1 MQHSAH
7 NAPNMAPFQRA
18 PLQAVNARYP
28 IRPEAGPQE
37 QDSLAAKSSHR
48 ADMALPLMRTFTA
61 PSEGRPQRPS
71 PPDRAFH
78 HQGEMHAYGGGV
90 FPHSTPSSH
99 PRNYN
104 GHYSGMMPQMHNHM
118 MYPQRQGRPFPS
130 FHGMNHYPYQPN
142 VMNYQSTPLAHG
154 HFNRPVRNTPEFSYP
169 PDPMHSR
176 MQEIAM
182 ANSQSSDDHHNS
194 PRSPSPPPAPP
205 TKQVPSSAPPKIRTE
220 KIEQKN
226 KPPTHQRLEESFGK
240 TLRDAQP
247 SSTSAFHKVENGAP
261 AKSAKATPSVQDASL
276 LLGLRS
282 NSASKSPIPGAIPH
296 HDIALEEEATDPSS
310 PSSGPPPCVIP
321 DDYPK
326 RLALSTDNLHLNS
339 LHCFIRSELLELFV
353 IEPGKDETFNTM
365 TGRIGLQCVHCAAAR
380 VKDPKRENEATMAV
394 FYPKS
399 CNEIYR
405 LVTNWTRCHLSKCRN
420 LPPSVR
426 QEWELRRAVDKSR
439 GKTPYWAES
448 ARELGLVD
456 CTQSRAGGV
465 RFGSKVLKPQEH
477 AKKGVPR

>member
-1 MQHSAH
+1 
-7 NAPNMAPFQRA
+7 
-18 PLQAVNARYP
+18 
-28 IRPEAGPQE
+28 
-37 QDSLAAKSSHR
+37 
-48 ADMALPLMRTFTA
+48 
-61 PSEGRPQRPS
+61 
-71 PPDRAFH
+71 
-78 HQGEMHAYGGGV
+78 
-90 FPHSTPSSH
+90 
-99 PRNYN
+99 
-104 GHYSGMMPQMHNHM
+104 MMPQMHNHM
-118 MYPQRQGRPFPS
+118 MYPQRQARHFPP

-154 HFNRPVRNTPEFSYP
+154 HFNRPVRNTPDFSYP
-169 PDPMHSR
+169 PDPMHYR

-182 ANSQSSDDHHNS
+182 ANSQSSDDHHNMNS

-220 KIEQKN
+220 KLEQKN
-226 KPPTHQRLEESFGK
+226 KPPMNQRLEESFGK

-247 SSTSAFHKVENGAP
+247 SSTSAFHKVENGVP
-261 AKSAKATPSVQDASL
+261 ANSGKATPSVQDASL

-296 HDIALEEEATDPSS
+296 HDIALSTEEETTQPSSQKS
-310 PSSGPPPCVIP
+310 PSSAPPPCVIP
-321 DDYPK
+321 VDYPK
-326 RLALSTDNLHLNS
+326 RLELPTDNLHLNS

-353 IEPGKDETFNTM
+353 IEPGKDETSNTM

-380 VKDPKRENEATMAV
+380 AKDPRRENEATMAV

-405 LVTNWTRCHLSKCRN
+405 LVTNWTRCHLSKCKN

-426 QEWELRRAVDKSR
+426 KEWELRRAVDKSR

-465 RFGSKVLKPQEH
+465 RFGSKVLKQPSQEQG
-477 AKKGVPR
+477 KKGVSR